1 LDERK
6 TLNGR
11 RSARGVACQLTHREL
26 HRLSATRLC
35 SRRDA
40 IIGGLCLCCSP
51 RLLRAARPESI
62 EIEEIA
68 AGVHVRRG
76 VHENATVHNLD
87 AIANVGFVV
96 GSDAVAVIDPGGS
109 LADGAHLRRR
119 IREITNRPIRFVL
132 LSHVHPDHL
141 FGAGAF
147 LEDEPTFLGHA
158 NLPAAL
164 AQRGE
169 YYQARLDEVLGPGK
183 AGPIVQPTK
192 LVEHRTS
199 IDLGDRVIELTAH
212 SLAHTDNDVSAFDTR
227 TRTLFTSDLLFVDRV
242 PSLDGSLKGWLET
255 LKALDSIAATRVV
268 PGHGPVSTNF
278 AKASRPLERYLN
290 ALLRGTR
297 QAIADGIPIEEAP
310 EIVAL
315 DERSQWALFDEY
327 HGRNVT
333 QAFKELEWE

>member
-1 LDERK
+1 MNALGLC
-6 TLNGR
+6 TR
-11 RSARGVACQLTHREL
+11 REAL
-26 HRLSATRLC
+26 
-35 SRRDA
+35 
-40 IIGGLCLCCSP
+40 IGGLCLCCSP
-51 RLLRAARPESI
+51 TLLRAARPESI
-62 EIEEIA
+62 EVEEIA
-68 AGVHVRRG
+68 PGVHVRHG
-76 VHENATVHNLD
+76 AQEIATAHNLD
-87 AIANVGFVV
+87 AIANVGFVI

-109 LADGAHLRRR
+109 LEDGAQLRRR
-119 IREITNRPIRFVL
+119 IRSITNRPIRFVL

-147 LEDEPTFLGHA
+147 LNDEPTFVGHA

-169 YYQARLDEVLGPGK
+169 YYRSRLEEVLGTGK

-192 LVEHRTS
+192 LVENRSS

-212 SLAHTDNDVSAFDTR
+212 PLAHTDNDVSAFDMR
-227 TRTLFTSDLLFVDRV
+227 TRTLFASDLLFVDRV

-255 LKALDSIAATRVV
+255 LKALGNVDAARVV
-268 PGHGPVSTNF
+268 PGHGPVNVDF

-290 ALLRGTR
+290 ALLRETR

-310 EIVAL
+310 ETVAL
-315 DERSQWALFDEY
+315 DERTQWTLFDEY